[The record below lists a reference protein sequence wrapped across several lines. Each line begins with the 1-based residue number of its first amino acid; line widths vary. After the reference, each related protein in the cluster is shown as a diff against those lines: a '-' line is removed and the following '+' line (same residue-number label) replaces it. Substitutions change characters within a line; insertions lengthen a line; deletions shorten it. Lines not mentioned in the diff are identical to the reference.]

1 MKRQV
6 SVIKDCICK
15 CEKALEIL
23 PGIAKQQRESMHSGL
38 AVICGSMAE
47 EEKRLSAI
55 RDQYKMMRRN
65 AENGQY

>member
-23 PGIAKQQRESMHSGL
+23 PGIAKQQREIMHSGL
-38 AVICGSMAE
+38 DVMCGSMAE
-47 EEKRLSAI
+47 EEC
-55 RDQYKMMRRN
+55 
-65 AENGQY
+65 